1 MGYWQYLPIYCLT
14 RGRRLLHTHRL
25 PLGPI
30 LPALLA
36 VDARPH
42 QHFEHLLLHAL
53 ALIVKRAPGEA
64 EEARQP
70 IWSSVGP
77 HNVYTEPI
85 WSSMGPHNFY
95 GPSGIVWG

>member
-77 HNVYTEPI
+77 HNVYGAHRVI
-85 WSSMGPHNFY
+85 Y
-95 GPSGIVWG
+95 GAP